1 MLIRRLYAH
10 ERRLYAEHLKRLSSE
25 DRRLRFAS
33 GGMTDARID
42 SHVAGIDNDALILA
56 AFDGDRVAGAAHVA
70 INGAVAEVGVSVDAD
85 HRTGGTGSDL
95 LRQAVAFAR
104 NRRAG
109 KLYTLC
115 LSDNRAMMA
124 LARRTGMVLHAEGGE
139 AEAFLDLPPPDAVSL
154 CREAS
159 TGLFAVFHDWAELVE
174 NYGDLLGGLLTD
186 GIGETSGRQAGSN
199 TVGT

>member
-10 ERRLYAEHLKRLSSE
+10 ERRLYGAHLKRLAAA

-33 GGMTDARID
+33 VGMSDERID
-42 SHVAGIDNDALILA
+42 AHVDGIDINDLILA
-56 AFDGDRVAGAAHVA
+56 AFDGDRVVGAAHVA
-70 INGAVAEVGVSVDAD
+70 INGGVAEVGVSVDSD

-104 NRRAG
+104 NRRAE

-124 LARRTGMVLHAEGGE
+124 LARRTGMTLHSEGGE
-139 AEAFLDLPPPDAVSL
+139 AEAFLDLPPPDAVTL

-174 NYGDLLGGLLTD
+174 TYGDALSRT
-186 GIGETSGRQAGSN
+186 IPEA
-199 TVGT
+199 V

>member
-10 ERRLYAEHLKRLSSE
+10 ERRLYADHLKRLADT
-25 DRRLRFAS
+25 DRRLRFAG

-42 SHVAGIDNDALILA
+42 AHVDGIDVNDLILA
-56 AFDGDRVAGAAHVA
+56 AFEGDRVAGAAHVA
-70 INGAVAEVGVSVDAD
+70 ITGSIAEVGVSVDSD
-85 HRTGGTGSDL
+85 HRTSGTGSDL
-95 LRQAVAFAR
+95 LRQSVAFAR
-104 NRRAG
+104 NRRAE

-124 LARRTGMVLHAEGGE
+124 LARRTGMTLHAEGGE
-139 AEAFLDLPPPDAVSL
+139 AEAFLDLPPPDAATL

-174 NYGDLLGGLLTD
+174 TYGEAFSRA
-186 GIGETSGRQAGSN
+186 IPEA
-199 TVGT
+199 V